1 MAAPSDDDAD
11 DADGDPH
18 CSHGPRTGL
27 DFLRGP
33 VSEHAPRH
41 LPERSDES
49 EGWMYPVRK
58 AAQISPPHQPQAE
71 GEDGGWQRP
80 ERDEAEPVVHDF
92 IASTEMISEVPESS
106 NSVSLKK
113 RWYTQSTLGYGGG
126 SPLVKPAPPPPPV
139 VTPSPSPLK
148 QTPAER
154 AEAKFLEAQRN
165 YITKWLPQFD
175 WLLLDKGD
183 DGLPCLRCSVCSEHG
198 PDNARYGRNGSGGR
212 DLQPASMRAH
222 QASSRHHDCIDRQKG
237 LLDKLAAQKKINDYE
252 RADPEGARVTR
263 LMRSIQFVCD
273 EDAPIAIHGFTEMVK
288 AMCTYQQQQQLMYI
302 HASPWIGISCD
313 ESTDRLRGKHL
324 VVFATF
330 MKERAVVTEF
340 LALLTIHKC
349 DAGSLFAVLL
359 SHLDNIGIDLQRI
372 VAVSTDGAGVMIGS
386 QSGLVVR
393 LPLTM
398 LWLALGDSIARE
410 DLQRRMRVSCG
421 CGQIRDCC
429 FGRAAAVTSSLD
441 SLRAATP
448 CARLLFMAPVAI
460 GSSDWR
466 TTAAACAPLHY
477 IACGGFCWC
486 APSPCHF
493 GRPCA
498 SVAASALR
506 HLALGSSWWRTAA
519 APDGP
524 LLLLLAAHCCYSWQR
539 TTFSFLPSCNWYI
552 STWRLLL
559 HLAAGLA
566 SGGCFCK
573 RLPAPPDWW
582 QQHHLVA
589 CSSSP
594 DALQHLKPCSTGP
607 AAVLPDALAAC
618 TGAAPALGGSGISS
632 TCVPLVSIPS
642 SA

>member
-27 DFLRGP
+27 DFLRGS
-33 VSEHAPRH
+33 VSEPAPGP

-80 ERDEAEPVVHDF
+80 ERDEAEPVMHDF
-92 IASTEMISEVPESS
+92 IASTEMIPEVPESS

-113 RWYTQSTLGYGGG
+113 RRYTQSTLGYGSG

-175 WLLLDKGD
+175 WMLLDKGD

-198 PDNARYGRNGSGGR
+198 PDNAQYGRNSSGGR

-237 LLDKLAAQKKINDYE
+237 LLDKPAAQKKIDDYE

-273 EDAPIAIHGFTEMVK
+273 EDAPIAMFPRLVDFLANEGISDIPQQTYGVYITQYGFTEMVK
-288 AMCTYQQQQQLMYI
+288 AMCMYQQQQQLMYI

-313 ESTDRLRGKHL
+313 ESTDRSRGKHL

-330 MKERAVVTEF
+330 MKERAVVT
-340 LALLTIHKC
+340 
-349 DAGSLFAVLL
+349 
-359 SHLDNIGIDLQRI
+359 
-372 VAVSTDGAGVMIGS
+372 
-386 QSGLVVR
+386 
-393 LPLTM
+393 
-398 LWLALGDSIARE
+398 
-410 DLQRRMRVSCG
+410 
-421 CGQIRDCC
+421 
-429 FGRAAAVTSSLD
+429 
-441 SLRAATP
+441 
-448 CARLLFMAPVAI
+448 
-460 GSSDWR
+460 
-466 TTAAACAPLHY
+466 
-477 IACGGFCWC
+477 
-486 APSPCHF
+486 
-493 GRPCA
+493 
-498 SVAASALR
+498 
-506 HLALGSSWWRTAA
+506 
-519 APDGP
+519 
-524 LLLLLAAHCCYSWQR
+524 
-539 TTFSFLPSCNWYI
+539 
-552 STWRLLL
+552 
-559 HLAAGLA
+559 
-566 SGGCFCK
+566 
-573 RLPAPPDWW
+573 
-582 QQHHLVA
+582 
-589 CSSSP
+589 
-594 DALQHLKPCSTGP
+594 
-607 AAVLPDALAAC
+607 
-618 TGAAPALGGSGISS
+618 
-632 TCVPLVSIPS
+632 
-642 SA
+642 

>member
-33 VSEHAPRH
+33 VSEPAPRP

-58 AAQISPPHQPQAE
+58 AAQISPPHQPQAK

-92 IASTEMISEVPESS
+92 IASTEMIYEVPESS

-113 RWYTQSTLGYGGG
+113 RRYTQSTLGYGGG

-139 VTPSPSPLK
+139 VTTSPSPLK

-273 EDAPIAIHGFTEMVK
+273 EDAPIAMFPRLVDFLANEGVSDIPQQTYGVYITQYGFTEMVK

-313 ESTDRLRGKHL
+313 ESTDRSRGKHL
-324 VVFATF
+324 MVFATF

-393 LPLTM
+393 L
-398 LWLALGDSIARE
+398 R
-410 DLQRRMRVSCG
+410 QRV
-421 CGQIRDCC
+421 
-429 FGRAAAVTSSLD
+429 
-441 SLRAATP
+441 P
-448 CARLLFMAPVAI
+448 
-460 GSSDWR
+460 
-466 TTAAACAPLHY
+466 
-477 IACGGFCWC
+477 
-486 APSPCHF
+486 
-493 GRPCA
+493 
-498 SVAASALR
+498 
-506 HLALGSSWWRTAA
+506 
-519 APDGP
+519 
-524 LLLLLAAHCCYSWQR
+524 
-539 TTFSFLPSCNWYI
+539 
-552 STWRLLL
+552 
-559 HLAAGLA
+559 
-566 SGGCFCK
+566 
-573 RLPAPPDWW
+573 
-582 QQHHLVA
+582 HLVGTHCIA
-589 CSSSP
+589 
-594 DALQHLKPCSTGP
+594 HR
-607 AAVLPDALAAC
+607 
-618 TGAAPALGGSGISS
+618 
-632 TCVPLVSIPS
+632 
-642 SA
+642 